1 MNLNIRNKILGL
13 SLLLLTG
20 VSAMASPLTGQVP
33 ESEKALNAPWT
44 KGAFETRQYRNVF
57 AEMGYTQE
65 EIDKRVQTVFNGIFS
80 PKNKVYVEPDDST
93 AYICDIVHND
103 VRSEGMSYGMMIAVQ
118 FNRKDIFDRLWRW
131 SKTYMQH
138 KEGPSEGYFAWCCR
152 TDGSHIDGGSASDGE
167 LYFITSLIFASN
179 RWGNE
184 TGINYLADARHILDC
199 ALKKDGTGGIMP
211 LIHKEHKLIT
221 FVPNDF
227 GYAFTDPSYHLPAFY
242 EVWARWADDG
252 RSDYWN
258 ECAERSRQYLHKAVH
273 PVTGLTPDYS
283 NYDGSLMH
291 KGWMIGDAFRFDSWR
306 VPMNIALDYSWSC
319 ADREWQQEYANKI
332 QDFLYNEGIDTFV
345 NQYNVDG
352 TMLPDSLQMGKP
364 SHAPGLVATAAAASL
379 VCTHEKGREFV
390 QRLWDSRPTP
400 GFNYYYDGLL
410 RLFAFMHLSGKYQV
424 IFPESI
430 IFKKEAVSK

>member
-118 FNRKDIFDRLWRW
+118 FDRKDIFDRLWRW

-379 VCTHEKGREFV
+379 VCTHDKGREFV

-410 RLFAFMHLSGKYQV
+410 RLFAFMHLSGKYRV
-424 IFPESI
+424 IFPESH
-430 IFKKEAVSK
+430 

>member
-1 MNLNIRNKILGL
+1 MNLNIKNKILGL
-13 SLLLLTG
+13 GFLLLTV
-20 VSAMASPLTGQVP
+20 VSAMASPLAGQVS
-33 ESEKALNAPWT
+33 ESEKALHAPWT

-65 EIDKRVQTVFNGIFS
+65 EIDKRVQAVFDGIFS

-118 FNRKDIFDRLWRW
+118 FDRKDIFDRLWRW

-184 TGINYLADARHILDC
+184 TGINYLADARHILGC

-319 ADREWQQEYANKI
+319 ADREWQQAYGNKV
-332 QDFLYNEGIDTFV
+332 QDFLYGQGIDTFV

-352 TMLPDSLQMGKP
+352 TLLPDSLQMGKP

-400 GFNYYYDGLL
+400 SFNYYYDGLL
-410 RLFAFMHLSGKYQV
+410 RLFAFMHLSGKYRV
-424 IFPESI
+424 IFPESH
-430 IFKKEAVSK
+430 

>member
-93 AYICDIVHND
+93 AYICIVHND
-103 VRSEGMSYGMMIAVQ
+103 VRSEGMSYEMMIAVQ
-118 FNRKDIFDRLWRW
+118 FDRKDIFDRLWRW

-152 TDGSHIDGGSASDGE
+152 TDRSHIDGGSASDGE

-332 QDFLYNEGIDTFV
+332 QDFLYSEGIDTFV

-400 GFNYYYDGLL
+400 GFNYYYDDCSVCLPL
-410 RLFAFMHLSGKYQV
+410 C
-424 IFPESI
+424 I
-430 IFKKEAVSK
+430 

>member
-184 TGINYLADARHILDC
+184 TGINYLADARHILG
-199 ALKKDGTGGIMP
+199 GTGGIMP

-424 IFPESI
+424 IFPE
-430 IFKKEAVSK
+430 

>member
-13 SLLLLTG
+13 SLLLLIG

-379 VCTHEKGREFV
+379 VCTHDKGREFV

-410 RLFAFMHLSGKYQV
+410 RLFAFMHLSGKYRV
-424 IFPESI
+424 IFPESH
-430 IFKKEAVSK
+430 

>member
-118 FNRKDIFDRLWRW
+118 FDRKDVFDRLWRW

-184 TGINYLADARHILDC
+184 TGINYLADARH
-199 ALKKDGTGGIMP
+199 

-332 QDFLYNEGIDTFV
+332 QDFLYSEGIDTFV

-424 IFPESI
+424 IFPESH
-430 IFKKEAVSK
+430 

>member
-1 MNLNIRNKILGL
+1 
-13 SLLLLTG
+13 
-20 VSAMASPLTGQVP
+20 
-33 ESEKALNAPWT
+33 
-44 KGAFETRQYRNVF
+44 
-57 AEMGYTQE
+57 
-65 EIDKRVQTVFNGIFS
+65 
-80 PKNKVYVEPDDST
+80 
-93 AYICDIVHND
+93 
-103 VRSEGMSYGMMIAVQ
+103 
-118 FNRKDIFDRLWRW
+118 
-131 SKTYMQH
+131 
-138 KEGPSEGYFAWCCR
+138 
-152 TDGSHIDGGSASDGE
+152 
-167 LYFITSLIFASN
+167 
-179 RWGNE
+179 
-184 TGINYLADARHILDC
+184 
-199 ALKKDGTGGIMP
+199 MP

-410 RLFAFMHLSGKYQV
+410 RLFAFMHLSGKYRV
-424 IFPESI
+424 IFPESH
-430 IFKKEAVSK
+430 